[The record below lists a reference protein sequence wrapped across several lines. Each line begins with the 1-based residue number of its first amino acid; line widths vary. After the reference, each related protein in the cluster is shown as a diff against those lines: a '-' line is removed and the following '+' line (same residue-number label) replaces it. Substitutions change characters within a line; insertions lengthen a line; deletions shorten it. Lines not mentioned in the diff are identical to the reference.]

1 MFDDFSLPFDS
12 LLQYGFISALLLGIL
27 LLIRVGLQHFFFNQ
41 ANIAIEVR
49 RRWSVNVR
57 NALVFIFLVGMIL
70 IWAPQLRTFAVAFFA
85 VALALVIAV
94 KEFLDCMV
102 GAAVRAMTKSYAI
115 GDRIEIEGVR
125 GNVVDHNLLT
135 TTLLEIGPGQTS
147 HQYTGRAMV
156 VPNSFLLKYSLMI
169 ETYSKHYRLPIVTV
183 PLSAKDDWKRAESI
197 LLKVAEKQV
206 QPFIEEAR
214 QHLKKLEGKK
224 WLDAPNVDPR
234 VTIQMPE
241 PGRINLLLRIPCP
254 TQFPSR
260 LEQAILRKFLEK
272 FTFAV

>member
-12 LLQYGFISALLLGIL
+12 LLQYGLISALLLGIL

-169 ETYSKHYRLPIVTV
+169 ETYSKHYRLHIVTV

-260 LEQAILRKFLEK
+260 LEQAILRKFLEE

>member
-169 ETYSKHYRLPIVTV
+169 ETYSKHYRLHIVTV

-234 VTIQMPE
+234 VTIQMPD